1 MKNRT
6 PSKKPVATKAA
17 SVSDGSDPSDPS
29 DDEDYSEY
37 EYSPKSESAD
47 SNAGTPKSTKAKAKT
62 TSPLKRV
69 ASKELCPTPTPQ
81 KKGKKPSGTVVPRPL
96 RRAPTF
102 KASTSAASGTNAGS
116 GSG

>member
-1 MKNRT
+1 MNKRT
-6 PSKKPVATKAA
+6 SSKKPVATKAT
-17 SVSDGSDPSDPS
+17 SVSDGSDRSDPS

-47 SNAGTPKSTKAKAKT
+47 SNVETLKSTKAKAKK

-81 KKGKKPSGTVVPRPL
+81 KKAKKPTGTVVPRPL

-102 KASTSAASGTNAGS
+102 KANASAASGTNAGS
-116 GSG
+116 SSE